1 MHETSSVS
9 IDHPSS
15 IWRIRSPLL
24 EKPKTKKKRKEEEKL
39 VGFTYNPVDATF

>member
-24 EKPKTKKKRKEEEKL
+24 EKPKKKKKKEEKL